1 MCVLLE
7 KTLSRPRS
15 PRCRL
20 LLQSPSLASVPGPLL
35 RLEWPSVVGGVGR
48 GSFCCLLWPFSCPS
62 TVGCEERVTGQMAA
76 AAGRAS
82 AGQPGRCSVR
92 VGPGRG
98 AGSCPRSCAPGPCGQ
113 CGPLAC
119 ARKRPHRPAS
129 GTLTPTGAGSPAG
142 PVLGGLRPVG
152 RRWRIVTGG
161 SRPVGRR
168 WRIAASG
175 AATVPRA
182 RAWRVRSPVPVVGVA
197 RVEVSRG
204 CVFFK

>member
-20 LLQSPSLASVPGPLL
+20 LLQSPSLASVSGPLL

-82 AGQPGRCSVR
+82 AGQPGRCS
-92 VGPGRG
+92 G
-98 AGSCPRSCAPGPCGQ
+98 AGSCPRSFAPGPCGQ

-142 PVLGGLRPVG
+142 PVL
-152 RRWRIVTGG
+152 GG

>member
-98 AGSCPRSCAPGPCGQ
+98 AGSCPRSFAPGPCGQ

-119 ARKRPHRPAS
+119 ARKRSHRPAS
-129 GTLTPTGAGSPAG
+129 GTLTPTGARSPAG
-142 PVLGGLRPVG
+142 PVLGG
-152 RRWRIVTGG
+152 
-161 SRPVGRR
+161 SRPVGRH

>member
-1 MCVLLE
+1 M
-7 KTLSRPRS
+7 SRPRS

-98 AGSCPRSCAPGPCGQ
+98 AGSCPRSFAPGPCEQ

-119 ARKRPHRPAS
+119 ARKRPRRPAS
-129 GTLTPTGAGSPAG
+129 GRHPHPHRRREPGRPGARGLEACGPA
-142 PVLGGLRPVG
+142 LENRRLRSSDCPAC
-152 RRWRIVTGG
+152 T
-161 SRPVGRR
+161 
-168 WRIAASG
+168 
-175 AATVPRA
+175 
-182 RAWRVRSPVPVVGVA
+182 GVA
-197 RVEVSRG
+197 RAFSSSCRRRRAGRG
-204 CVFFK
+204 LAWLCFL